1 MAFQTIGLIGPPNV
15 GKSTLFNRLTG
26 LRQKVSN
33 YSGVTVEHRS
43 GRLRGTGQTVV
54 DLPGVW
60 TLTPNSDDQRI
71 AVSILKGQQPNLP
84 KLDAVLLVVDG
95 TQFHKYSMLIGEV
108 LDCKLPTMLLINMAD
123 ELEKRKGFID
133 PLAIAR
139 EVGTPTALI
148 SAANGTGMDSI
159 QKWVNQD
166 QTAGNLLNVL
176 QKGGNAASCAPNCN
190 TLTAAG
196 AYRRPQHSAF
206 TRGFDRWA
214 LHPVAGPIL
223 CLVFL
228 LAAFQVIFRFAY
240 PAGQWLSNT
249 LGDLGTRAGSL
260 LPDNVFRALL
270 VDGVW
275 NGVASILGFLPQILC
290 LFLVITVL
298 EDTGYMAR
306 AAVIADRTM
315 GRVGL
320 NGRSFL
326 PLLSAYACAV
336 PAIMATR
343 AIPSKRDRLATI
355 LIAPF
360 MTCSARL
367 PVYALLIAAFIPSTK
382 ILGNLLGLQAA
393 TMMLLYLVG
402 LLAALFTAFLLRSSV
417 MKGQAS
423 MFAIELPNYRM
434 PRLRTIGIA
443 MVDRSKVFLKQVAT
457 VILVLESGDL
467 VPGASAAEPRPCR
480 RRWQQLSGAGGW
492 MDRAGASSVGP
503 EQDRRHCAIDGL
515 RRAGKRRLHTLDA
528 LQFRP
533 SRRRAA
539 RRHRSERRTGSARIL
554 RAGDAVHRDAGCRP
568 PRNRQLEVARP
579 AVHLHDGAGLCRSLR
594 DISCGTG
601 DAPVVNRCVLS
612 PGRHRQLLRTCTNPA
627 QRSSLHFCGQ
637 LRKALGLL
645 QALRGPLRVLPVGVA
660 VDLWRP
666 FIVLL
671 CTLQRR
677 GGCSREGVHR
687 KS

>member
-1 MAFQTIGLIGPPNV
+1 MAYQTIGLIGPPNV

-33 YSGVTVEHRS
+33 YSGVTVEQRS

-71 AVSILKGQQPNLP
+71 AVSILKGEQPSLP

-108 LDCKLPTMLLINMAD
+108 LACKLPTMLLINMAD
-123 ELEKRKGFID
+123 ELEKRNGFID

-148 SAANGTGMDSI
+148 SAANGTGMESI
-159 QKWVNQD
+159 RKWINHD
-166 QTAGNLLNVL
+166 QTAGTLLPVL

-190 TLTAAG
+190 SLSASG
-196 AYRRPQHSAF
+196 AYRRPEPSGF
-206 TRGFDRWA
+206 TRALDRWA
-214 LHPVAGPIL
+214 LHPVVGPIL
-223 CLVFL
+223 CLTML
-228 LAAFQVIFRFAY
+228 LAAFQVIFRIAY
-240 PAGQWLSNT
+240 PAGQALSNW
-249 LGDLGTRAGSL
+249 LGVVGIRAGNL

-298 EDTGYMAR
+298 EDSGYMAR

-343 AIPSKRDRLATI
+343 AIASKRDRLATI

-367 PVYALLIAAFIPSTK
+367 PVYALIIAAFIPSTK
-382 ILGNLLGLQAA
+382 IFGNLLGLQAA

-417 MKGQAS
+417 MKGQAA
-423 MFAIELPNYRM
+423 MFAIELPNYRF
-434 PRLRTIGIA
+434 PSLRTVALAI
-443 MVDRSKVFLKQVAT
+443 VDRSKVFLKQVAT
-457 VILVLESGDL
+457 VILVLNLAIWFLAHLPLNHGHAGDVGSSYLARIGGFIEPVLRPLGLNKIVGISLLTAFVARESVVSTLSTLYNSVHPGDAL
-467 VPGASAAEPRPCR
+467 RADIG
-480 RRWQQLSGAGGW
+480 LSGALALLVFFALA
-492 MDRAGASSVGP
+492 MQCTATLAVV
-503 EQDRRHCAIDGL
+503 RRETGSW
-515 RRAGKRRLHTLDA
+515 KWPF
-528 LQFRP
+528 LQF
-533 SRRRAA
+533 SYMTVLAYVAA
-539 RRHRSERRTGSARIL
+539 FATYH
-554 RAGDAVHRDAGCRP
+554 
-568 PRNRQLEVARP
+568 VAR
-579 AVHLHDGAGLCRSLR
+579 AMHL
-594 DISCGTG
+594 
-601 DAPVVNRCVLS
+601 
-612 PGRHRQLLRTCTNPA
+612 
-627 QRSSLHFCGQ
+627 
-637 LRKALGLL
+637 
-645 QALRGPLRVLPVGVA
+645 
-660 VDLWRP
+660 
-666 FIVLL
+666 
-671 CTLQRR
+671 
-677 GGCSREGVHR
+677 
-687 KS
+687 